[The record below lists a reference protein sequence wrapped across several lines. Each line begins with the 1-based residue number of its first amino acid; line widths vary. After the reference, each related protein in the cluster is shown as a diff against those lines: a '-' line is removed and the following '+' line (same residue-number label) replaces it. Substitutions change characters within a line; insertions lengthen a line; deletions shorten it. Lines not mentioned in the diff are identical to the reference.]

1 METVAQTNL
10 IQFLRSTG
18 NDKIQTTLENSKFKQ
33 NSNHPSKRLWIQRWP
48 PLIWHDDKQIK
59 VQPMT
64 TWSIQRCAHNMNNAP
79 KSYKIN
85 SDMQSN

>member
-33 NSNHPSKRLWIQRWP
+33 NSNHPSKRL
-48 PLIWHDDKQIK
+48 
-59 VQPMT
+59 
-64 TWSIQRCAHNMNNAP
+64 
-79 KSYKIN
+79 
-85 SDMQSN
+85 